1 VREFLLFVDTETS
14 GIPQDWTKPY
24 SSRDNWPHIAQLAWV
39 VYTRDGQEVKAENHY
54 ILPSDYDMSP
64 ASTTIH
70 GLTLDFLR
78 AKGKPRHEVMH
89 RLFED
94 LRQYQPLVVGHFMQ
108 LDYHMMGVGFYRA
121 GLDNPLSELPTFCT
135 MIASSSFMQP
145 VGQVR
150 RGLRLNELHQRLF
163 NEPMKREHD
172 ALTDAYATAR
182 CFFALWKSGDINDQI
197 IKDQRPLGEP
207 GKTVSRRWR
216 PSLTHF
222 IVLLALAA
230 LVALLLFF

>member
-1 VREFLLFVDTETS
+1 M
-14 GIPQDWTKPY
+14 IN
-24 SSRDNWPHIAQLAWV
+24 SSR
-39 VYTRDGQEVKAENHY
+39 
-54 ILPSDYDMSP
+54 
-64 ASTTIH
+64 
-70 GLTLDFLR
+70 
-78 AKGKPRHEVMH
+78 
-89 RLFED
+89 
-94 LRQYQPLVVGHFMQ
+94 
-108 LDYHMMGVGFYRA
+108 
-121 GLDNPLSELPTFCT
+121 
-135 MIASSSFMQP
+135 FMQP

-163 NEPMKREHD
+163 DEPMEREHD

-182 CFFALWKSGDINDQI
+182 CFFALWQSGDINDQI

-207 GKTVSRRWR
+207 GKPVSRRWR